1 MKGILVSFGLSLSLI
16 ISKSL
21 LALYISNYQNL
32 QQSFSLFFLRI
43 FFTWSIFKVFT
54 EFVMILLPLSVFVF
68 CFLGVLFGWKACGIL
83 DHPPGIEPTP
93 PALEG
98 EVLISGLPGRSLEW
112 PHILKLNRESLL
124 LFIKDC
130 DYCIGPLMYKVQS
143 WSSLEEVERMVTLE
157 GWVVPEGDMSG
168 LWKASHSLYIDLEA
182 GKCVCS
188 VCEKILKTPLTV
200 WALFSLYWLPQ
211 KHF

>member
-1 MKGILVSFGLSLSLI
+1 MIQQESEWTHNMEQYGLTSYFI
-16 ISKSL
+16 
-21 LALYISNYQNL
+21 
-32 QQSFSLFFLRI
+32 I
-43 FFTWSIFKVFT
+43 FFKIFFMWIVFKVFI
-54 EFVMILLPLSVFVF
+54 EFVTVLLWFY
-68 CFLGVLFGWKACGIL
+68 VLFFFSCKSCGIL
-83 DHPPGIEPTP
+83 APQPGIEPTP

-98 EVLISGLPGRSLEW
+98 EVLISGPPGRSLEW

-143 WSSLEEVERMVTLE
+143 WSLLEEVERMVTLE

-168 LWKASHSLYIDLEA
+168 LWKASHGLYIDLEA
-182 GKCVCS
+182 GKCLCS

>member
-1 MKGILVSFGLSLSLI
+1 MIQQESEWTHNMERYGLAS
-16 ISKSL
+16 
-21 LALYISNYQNL
+21 Y
-32 QQSFSLFFLRI
+32 FFFLRFSLCEVFI
-43 FFTWSIFKVFT
+43 EFFTV
-54 EFVMILLPLSVFVF
+54 LLWFY
-68 CFLGVLFGWKACGIL
+68 VLFFFSCKSCGIL
-83 DHPPGIEPTP
+83 APQLWIEPTP

-130 DYCIGPLMYKVQS
+130 DYCIGPLMHNVQS
-143 WSSLEEVERMVTLE
+143 WSLLEEVERMVTLE